1 MVTQSPADK
10 PWWLAFSRIAG
21 VGAARIQ
28 LLRTCF
34 GSLKDAWAAS
44 ERELAAAGIPEAVAR
59 EVARVRLAVDPEGE
73 LARLAQLQVSAITLL
88 EPEYPTWL
96 QHIQSPPAVLYVR
109 GSLEPQDELALA
121 VVGTRRATRY
131 GLEVTRRI
139 VPELVRAGVTIVSGL
154 ALGIDGAAH
163 QAALDAGGRTLAV
176 MACGVDVVYPREHRL
191 LARAISENGALLSEY
206 PPGVQPDARNFP
218 PRNRIISGLSRGV
231 LVVEA
236 GEKSGALITAQFALE
251 QGRETFAIPGSVFSC
266 QSRGTNGLIQ
276 RGEAKLVL
284 SADDIL
290 EELALQRSA
299 AQLEMRL
306 AMPVDDLEKQVL
318 SAVSAEP
325 LHIDE
330 LSRTL
335 GLPVA
340 ALSSVLM
347 TLELKGLVH
356 SSGQFYSAI
365 T

>member
-1 MVTQSPADK
+1 
-10 PWWLAFSRIAG
+10 
-21 VGAARIQ
+21 
-28 LLRTCF
+28 
-34 GSLKDAWAAS
+34 
-44 ERELAAAGIPEAVAR
+44 LAAAGIPEAVAR

-335 GLPVA
+335 GMPVA